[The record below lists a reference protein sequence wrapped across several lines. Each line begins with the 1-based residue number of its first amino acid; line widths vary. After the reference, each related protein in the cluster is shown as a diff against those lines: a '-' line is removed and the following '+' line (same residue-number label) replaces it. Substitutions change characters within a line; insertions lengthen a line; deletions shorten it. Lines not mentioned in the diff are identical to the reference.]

1 MKKDPHFA
9 WTILGDVGQVLCM
22 QETLVSSCYCTVVA
36 NRHFLEL
43 VRTFI
48 YDFWRRF
55 AHRELARNICQ
66 GLPGMSVLGNK
77 RLRFRQVTLLFIVS
91 SRFKWPRDI
100 WPMIDYLG
108 AI

>member
-1 MKKDPHFA
+1 MNASSKEQRMKKDPHFA

-55 AHRELARNICQ
+55 ARRELARNICQ
-66 GLPGMSVLGNK
+66 GLPGMSV
-77 RLRFRQVTLLFIVS
+77 
-91 SRFKWPRDI
+91 
-100 WPMIDYLG
+100 
-108 AI
+108 

>member
-36 NRHFLEL
+36 KRHFLEF

-48 YDFWRRF
+48 YDFCRRF
-55 AHRELARNICQ
+55 ADIELARNNCQ
-66 GLPGMSVLGNK
+66 GLPGMFV
-77 RLRFRQVTLLFIVS
+77 
-91 SRFKWPRDI
+91 
-100 WPMIDYLG
+100 
-108 AI
+108 

>member
-36 NRHFLEL
+36 NRRFLEL
-43 VRTFI
+43 VWTFI

-55 AHRELARNICQ
+55 AQSLLEISAKAFLACLCKGIK
-66 GLPGMSVLGNK
+66 GFAFVKSPS
-77 RLRFRQVTLLFIVS
+77 
-91 SRFKWPRDI
+91 
-100 WPMIDYLG
+100 YL
-108 AI
+108 